1 MSEMEDT
8 TDNIMDDES
17 QEGIDIAK
25 GKKKKKDKDKDK
37 GAGRGIETMFRTSLR
52 NHIQLSQIADNK
64 ANIMLTINGG
74 ILAFSLGSLFPR
86 FGKSPLLVLP
96 TCILVAVCVTALI
109 FAVISTIPKVTR
121 GEYTKEE
128 IQNKQANL
136 LFFGNFYKMS
146 LQDFEWGINEVIK
159 DRDYLYSSMIRDFYS
174 LGKVLS
180 VKYKYLRVSY
190 MIFMIGMIV
199 SVLTFTAAF
208 LFKLSV

>member
-1 MSEMEDT
+1 
-8 TDNIMDDES
+8 
-17 QEGIDIAK
+17 
-25 GKKKKKDKDKDK
+25 
-37 GAGRGIETMFRTSLR
+37 GIETMFRTSLR

-86 FGKSPLLVLP
+86 FEKLSLLVLP

-121 GEYTKEE
+121 GEYTREE
-128 IQNKQANL
+128 IQDKRANL

-190 MIFMIGMIV
+190 MIFMIGMII
-199 SVLTFTAAF
+199 SVLAFTAAF
-208 LFKLSV
+208 LFKISL